1 MRLASTQFGL
11 FSREQA
17 EHHGFT
23 ADAIKWKLRRK
34 HWERV
39 RWGVFRVFGMH
50 STWSQTARGVLL
62 QAGDDAALSH
72 GTAAF
77 LHGLDGFK
85 KGSPRLFDVTSPR
98 RLDWSDTAVRLHL
111 SEQAAIPTET
121 VRGLTVTKLARTI
134 HDLTSVLKAEPL
146 EQAFDSARR
155 ARPLF
160 PKELDEYLATLGQE
174 DLGSN
179 TLRQIIAERASPLDS
194 APEVVLYREV
204 LKRGLPKPVPGYS
217 VYDDGKFIAKVDI
230 GWEEQKVAAMFD
242 SYLHHSARAAF
253 DKDARQRAKL
263 QLAHWT
269 VVGVTKRML
278 AESVW
283 SDTLR
288 ALLKQSPRK

>member
-17 EHHGFT
+17 EDHGFT
-23 ADAIKWKLRRK
+23 ADAIKWKLRRQY
-34 HWERV
+34 WERV

-77 LHGLDGFK
+77 LYGLDGFK
-85 KGSPRLFDVTSPR
+85 KGSPRVFDLTSPR
-98 RLDWSDTAVRLHL
+98 RLEWADSTVRLHL
-111 SEQAAIPTET
+111 NEAVAMPTET
-121 VRGLTVTKLARTI
+121 VRGLTVTSLARTV
-134 HDLTSVLKAEPL
+134 HDLTGVLKAEPL

-155 ARPLF
+155 TRQLF
-160 PKELDEYLATLGQE
+160 PTQLDEYLATLGQE

-179 TLRQIIAERASPLDS
+179 MLRQVIAERASPLDS
-194 APEVVLYREV
+194 APEVILYREA

-230 GWEEQKVAAMFD
+230 GWKDQKVAAMFD
-242 SYLHHSARAAF
+242 SYLHHSARTAF

-263 QLAHWT
+263 QLAGWT
-269 VVGVTKRML
+269 IVGVTKRML

-283 SDTLR
+283 SDTLK
-288 ALLKQSPRK
+288 ALLAGAQRK